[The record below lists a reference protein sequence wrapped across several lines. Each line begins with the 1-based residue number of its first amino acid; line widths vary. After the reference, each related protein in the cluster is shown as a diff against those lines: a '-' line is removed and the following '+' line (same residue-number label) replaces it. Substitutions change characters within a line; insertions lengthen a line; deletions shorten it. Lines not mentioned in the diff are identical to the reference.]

1 MAANWN
7 TISPACYKQVASDD
21 CVTLP
26 VQRHLRRITSAL
38 NTDLELAESS
48 VKYLKARKEKLKLK
62 DLKVALL
69 LDEVH
74 SKASTQYL
82 GGKFYGLK
90 NGVVIKTLL
99 CTMIK
104 SVAGSYRDIVSM
116 SPIANISGEQI
127 VTIWNNVVK
136 AMTNIGFEVVLTMN
150 DQHSSNVKFFQLI
163 LKKSLN
169 LAFEESRKCGI
180 YIPNPF
186 DIEKKIF
193 LAFDTVH
200 VFKNLYSNFERYK
213 TFEFPQFSDEPDI
226 ADNFITADFNHLQQ
240 LYDIEVSRPERKAF
254 KLTYKILHP
263 KSIEKTNTQLAVGC
277 FHESTIH
284 ALRYYAK
291 HGYPQFTG
299 TADFLQ
305 IVHDWF
311 NIFNVKSLYAGQ
323 KSRDRHRDPIY
334 KDSEFHFNYL
344 EKFIRWLV
352 KWEKSKRPGF
362 SAQTFQSA
370 KITTLSMLYL
380 VKYLLE
386 DPLIDYVLLGLISS
400 DYLESRFGWFR
411 QLCGADYF
419 NAVLQFL
426 QAEKRIRLRLLVK
439 SGYNMSDI
447 KDIFND
453 EDKAKKDQA
462 EIESHSSLLL
472 EEINDYKFENLES
485 ISESDRNTIFYTSG
499 YIGKSILKQVK
510 CCNCK
515 DFLTT
520 VDDPNKITEEIEE
533 EGDAAE
539 YLEIAN
545 RGGLTKP
552 SDVVYMACVHAWA
565 FYSRIAESESSFQLL
580 MNSPNPR
587 SVFVLS
593 FMEKMQLDECTAI
606 YNSKCSSGC
615 QLNKEYL
622 KKIAHASFNLKAKNF
637 VAKQNDKIAA
647 KKRRNPTGDAR
658 KSGDAR
664 KIVKMT

>member
-1 MAANWN
+1 
-7 TISPACYKQVASDD
+7 
-21 CVTLP
+21 
-26 VQRHLRRITSAL
+26 
-38 NTDLELAESS
+38 
-48 VKYLKARKEKLKLK
+48 
-62 DLKVALL
+62 
-69 LDEVH
+69 
-74 SKASTQYL
+74 
-82 GGKFYGLK
+82 
-90 NGVVIKTLL
+90 
-99 CTMIK
+99 
-104 SVAGSYRDIVSM
+104 
-116 SPIANISGEQI
+116 
-127 VTIWNNVVK
+127 
-136 AMTNIGFEVVLTMN
+136 
-150 DQHSSNVKFFQLI
+150 
-163 LKKSLN
+163 
-169 LAFEESRKCGI
+169 
-180 YIPNPF
+180 
-186 DIEKKIF
+186 
-193 LAFDTVH
+193 
-200 VFKNLYSNFERYK
+200 
-213 TFEFPQFSDEPDI
+213 
-226 ADNFITADFNHLQQ
+226 
-240 LYDIEVSRPERKAF
+240 
-254 KLTYKILHP
+254 
-263 KSIEKTNTQLAVGC
+263 
-277 FHESTIH
+277 
-284 ALRYYAK
+284 
-291 HGYPQFTG
+291 
-299 TADFLQ
+299 
-305 IVHDWF
+305 
-311 NIFNVKSLYAGQ
+311 
-323 KSRDRHRDPIY
+323 
-334 KDSEFHFNYL
+334 
-344 EKFIRWLV
+344 
-352 KWEKSKRPGF
+352 
-362 SAQTFQSA
+362 
-370 KITTLSMLYL
+370 MLYL